1 MLCVRLG
8 YNLATVFYGPVIYSV
23 PLMLM
28 STGFPA
34 PLAPMA
40 IPGAASTLA
49 NSIFN
54 IVIVVIYCK
63 TRESTN
69 KDYCCCFFLFEL
81 RKYVTNMIV
90 GHCLVSLLKVD
101 FTTGVNE
108 LMRSLKEIIVK
119 INTLLRGWRV

>member
-1 MLCVRLG
+1 MLCVQHLG

-28 STGFPA
+28 STGCLA
-34 PLAPMA
+34 PLLHSPMA

-63 TRESTN
+63 TMESTN
-69 KDYCCCFFLFEL
+69 KHHCCCYCF
-81 RKYVTNMIV
+81 
-90 GHCLVSLLKVD
+90 CL
-101 FTTGVNE
+101 N
-108 LMRSLKEIIVK
+108 
-119 INTLLRGWRV
+119 